1 MVGDVV
7 RATTVPHGRSR
18 SMDDGQVDEREV
30 KLAIPPA
37 FVMPDLA
44 TADDGLR
51 VTHLAPERM
60 TTTYFDTDDLRLAR
74 AGASLRFRTKKG
86 WTVKLPVSSV
96 RGVLRRPE
104 LTFSG
109 GLETIP
115 SAAVGLVL
123 GIIRTARLR
132 PVARLRTV
140 RTRSIV
146 EDERGERLLEVDHD
160 EVSILERSNKIAERF
175 RELEV
180 ELTPAT
186 PEPILSSIVRLLR
199 ESGASDPDATSKYL
213 RVVGSHASQ
222 PPDVLVEPLPSE
234 PTAGD
239 VIRAAIA
246 DSVQQLIAFD
256 PVVRLDE
263 DIEGVHQ
270 MRVATRRL
278 RSHLRTFASFTDPTW
293 NAEIREHLGWLG
305 RILGSNRDADVL
317 LERLRALTERTGDA
331 ASTDRLPAALS
342 TERDLAHAAA
352 LDALNSD
359 QYPPLLDRLVDAARA
374 PELSPGADS
383 PARELVLPV
392 QAQLAALRRFVE
404 DSNRP
409 PTDEELHR
417 IRIHAKRTRYAAE
430 ALIAV
435 AHKDARRFAAAA
447 TDLQD
452 VLGEHQ
458 DAIVMRTWLREQATG
473 RGVDRATAFSAG
485 ELAGLERQR
494 IARARNRWRKR
505 WKRLAAAKEPARW
518 FGGTADG

>member
-1 MVGDVV
+1 M
-7 RATTVPHGRSR
+7 RH
-18 SMDDGQVDEREV
+18 VDEREV
-30 KLAIPPA
+30 KLAAPPA

-44 TADDGLR
+44 VAADGLR
-51 VTHLAPERM
+51 VTRLAPERM

-74 AGASLRFRTKKG
+74 AGASLRFRTEEG
-86 WTVKLPVSSV
+86 WTVKLPGSTV

-109 GLETIP
+109 GLEAIP
-115 SAAVGLVL
+115 SAAVCLVL
-123 GIIRTARLR
+123 GIIRTAKLR
-132 PVARLRTV
+132 RAARLRTV

-146 EDERGERLLEVDHD
+146 EDERGDRLLEVDYD
-160 EVSILERSNKIAERF
+160 EVSVLERGNKIAERF

-186 PEPILSSIVRLLR
+186 SEQILSSIVQLLR
-199 ESGASDPDATSKYL
+199 QSGASDPDATSKYL
-213 RVVGSHASQ
+213 RAVGSLASQ
-222 PPDVLVEPLPSE
+222 PPDVVVEPLPSE

-246 DSVQQLIAFD
+246 ESVQQLLVFD

-263 DIEGVHQ
+263 DIEGVHL

-278 RSHLRTFASFTDPTW
+278 RSHLRTFAAFTYPTW
-293 NAEIREHLGWLG
+293 SAEIREDLGWLG
-305 RILGSNRDADVL
+305 HILGSNRDADVM
-317 LERLRALTERTGDA
+317 LERLRALTEQTADS
-331 ASTDRLPAALS
+331 ASTDRLLAALS

-359 QYPPLLDRLVDAARA
+359 RYAPLLDRLVDAARA
-374 PELSPGADS
+374 PELSPEAGS

-392 QAQLAALRRFVE
+392 QAQLAALRRRVE
-404 DSNRP
+404 GISRP
-409 PTDEELHR
+409 PTNEELHR

-430 ALIAV
+430 ALIPV
-435 AHKDARRFAAAA
+435 ARKDARRLAAAA

-458 DAIVMRTWLREQATG
+458 DAIVMRTWLRGQATG
-473 RGVDRATAFSAG
+473 RGVDRAVAFSAG
-485 ELAGLERQR
+485 EIAGLERQR
-494 IARARNRWRKR
+494 IARARDRWRKR

-518 FGGTADG
+518 FGGTAVASDR